1 MVSDKWRA
9 SDCGRHGWRSL
20 LHGLTAATKLRAN
33 MMMAEARMQAA
44 LLCGG
49 VGGGGDR
56 VIE

>member
-33 MMMAEARMQAA
+33 MMMAEAKMQAA
-44 LLCGG
+44 LTAVRWSWWG
-49 VGGGGDR
+49 R
-56 VIE
+56 